1 MLFFINTVDNKNY
14 REIPGILFLDW
25 RKNMY
30 DESTVEDSLKAC
42 KDISAISKGITTDE
56 LFSSLDLFIKE
67 KSGKH
72 KWEDTLRELE
82 GDHKGTLTVEISI
95 ESIKDTG
102 KRRKKIPAIAAK
114 AVRRIIMALF
124 CLTAAFGLASFV
136 NAHVAYQTTIEGE
149 SMEPSFTNND
159 SVIIQKLSYYLHDP
173 ERYDVIVF
181 PVKADSGDGEEE
193 VNYIKRIIGLPGEI
207 VQIKDGKVYINGN
220 ELDGDNYSE
229 EEIIDPGL
237 VSTPVKLA
245 EDEYFVLGDN
255 RNMSTDSRY
264 QLVGMVK
271 KDNIEGAAW
280 YCIWPFSHI
289 KKLY

>member
-114 AVRRIIMALF
+114 AVRRIIIALF

-181 PVKADSGDGEEE
+181 PVKA
-193 VNYIKRIIGLPGEI
+193 
-207 VQIKDGKVYINGN
+207 
-220 ELDGDNYSE
+220 ELE
-229 EEIIDPGL
+229 
-237 VSTPVKLA
+237 
-245 EDEYFVLGDN
+245 
-255 RNMSTDSRY
+255 
-264 QLVGMVK
+264 
-271 KDNIEGAAW
+271 
-280 YCIWPFSHI
+280 
-289 KKLY
+289 

>member
-14 REIPGILFLDW
+14 RGIPGILFLDW

-159 SVIIQKLSYYLHDP
+159 SVIIQKLLITCMTL
-173 ERYDVIVF
+173 R
-181 PVKADSGDGEEE
+181 
-193 VNYIKRIIGLPGEI
+193 
-207 VQIKDGKVYINGN
+207 
-220 ELDGDNYSE
+220 
-229 EEIIDPGL
+229 
-237 VSTPVKLA
+237 
-245 EDEYFVLGDN
+245 
-255 RNMSTDSRY
+255 
-264 QLVGMVK
+264 GMM
-271 KDNIEGAAW
+271 
-280 YCIWPFSHI
+280 
-289 KKLY
+289 

>member
-1 MLFFINTVDNKNY
+1 
-14 REIPGILFLDW
+14 
-25 RKNMY
+25 MY
-30 DESTVEDSLKAC
+30 DENTVEDSLKAC
-42 KDISAISKGITTDE
+42 KDISAISNGITTDE

-72 KWEDTLRELE
+72 SWEDTLKELE
-82 GDHKGTLTVEISI
+82 GNSKGILTVEISI
-95 ESIKDTG
+95 ESINNTG
-102 KRRKKIPAIAAK
+102 RHRKKISSIASK
-114 AVRRIIMALF
+114 AVRRIIMVVF
-124 CLTAAFGLASFV
+124 CLAAAFGIASFV
-136 NAHVAYQTTIEGE
+136 NAHVAYQTTIEGK

-181 PVKADSGDGEEE
+181 PVKTKTDSGDEEE

-207 VQIKDGKVYINGN
+207 VQIKDGKVYIDGN

-229 EEIIDPGL
+229 EEITDPGL

-264 QLVGMVK
+264 QMVGMVK
-271 KDNIEGAAW
+271 KDSIEGAAW